1 MIPFWICSSRTAAI
15 AALFAAAALG
25 VSCKTSH
32 EVELKPTH
40 HTIEVKPIF
49 LTVDVNIRVQ
59 RELDRFFDEVEKEKK
74 GEGT

>member
-1 MIPFWICSSRTAAI
+1 MIHLWNCSSRMI
-15 AALFAAAALG
+15 APALVAFAMA
-25 VSCKTSH
+25 CKTSH

-59 RELDRFFDEVEKEKK
+59 KELEEFFDDVEKSKEK

>member
-1 MIPFWICSSRTAAI
+1 MTPFWSCSSRRLLAVLLVAG
-15 AALFAAAALG
+15 AG
-25 VSCKTSH
+25 WSCRSSH

-59 RELDRFFDEVEKEKK
+59 RELDRFFEDVEPKKE